1 MTILFNTVG
10 QLPWCFWKKTMKEE
24 RKNLGRGVSK
34 FLPFLDPF
42 STPRSSIKYL
52 TIISDERELL
62 EKSLKIKDLLAA
74 RFLLIKHL
82 SAPSP
87 LSFQG

>member
-1 MTILFNTVG
+1 MELLG
-10 QLPWCFWKKTMKEE
+10 KDDEREE

-34 FLPFLDPF
+34 SLLFIDPF
-42 STPRSSIKYL
+42 STPRSSSKYL

-62 EKSLKIKDLLAA
+62 EKSLKIKDPLAT
-74 RFLLIKHL
+74 RFLLIKHS

>member
-1 MTILFNTVG
+1 MALLRKDNER
-10 QLPWCFWKKTMKEE
+10 EE

-34 FLPFLDPF
+34 SLLFLDPF
-42 STPRSSIKYL
+42 STPRSSSKYL
-52 TIISDERELL
+52 AIISDERELL
-62 EKSLKIKDLLAA
+62 EKSLKIKDPLAT